1 MFGNHMST
9 IALKGAGGM
18 FKTPNPSIGF
28 SNLGENIGTMLSNSS
43 QKDVKMKDIEWAI
56 SRFPEL
62 SYHLGAIS
70 DFVAYAGST
79 PWANRDALG
88 PAGISLVFSK
98 KDQSGVTAG
107 AVLSGALTKLKESG
121 TDLEA
126 LTAFLGQHIREN
138 SDTIQTKTEENEVQ
152 FLRAVCKE
160 LVDTNGTLMKVYK
173 MAFSLLTYSMVVQ
186 DFNEDYSIL
195 EIYSPDEI
203 ELDKKENT
211 DEIKNWR
218 QTARMMSNDER
229 ETVYKVRKT
238 GNPLSPR
245 ARALVVNDGDLKKS
259 VVGKVIHYLR
269 ILDLIETSMSVERVT
284 KSLSFLVW
292 KVGVD
297 GMPGEQVTDYLAA
310 YRGIVMNRLKAGMKD
325 GDLVSSEITRSL
337 SATHIFVPNFKDSP
351 TTVEPMKLE
360 FKPLMEDINYWW
372 QKTYMAMGIPPYYND
387 VSKLQGSSGGI
398 TDFHENVF
406 GANVRFYQSI
416 CEIGLKEWIVNF
428 LTTNINSNLTGKY
441 NLALHLPIF
450 VSAGEESRGEYM
462 RRINQFA
469 SAFSTL
475 SVAGMP
481 IKPSFAVKLLFPNT
495 DESEVIDWKVRA
507 LSMGNA
513 NEQTGGQN
521 TNAEDAYDPKVV
533 DSLISGMVSG
543 QSQNLESDEQIP
555 VNELI
560 TQNFNADDNE

>member
-1 MFGNHMST
+1 
-9 IALKGAGGM
+9 
-18 FKTPNPSIGF
+18 
-28 SNLGENIGTMLSNSS
+28 
-43 QKDVKMKDIEWAI
+43 
-56 SRFPEL
+56 
-62 SYHLGAIS
+62 
-70 DFVAYAGST
+70 
-79 PWANRDALG
+79 
-88 PAGISLVFSK
+88 
-98 KDQSGVTAG
+98 
-107 AVLSGALTKLKESG
+107 
-121 TDLEA
+121 
-126 LTAFLGQHIREN
+126 
-138 SDTIQTKTEENEVQ
+138 
-152 FLRAVCKE
+152 
-160 LVDTNGTLMKVYK
+160 
-173 MAFSLLTYSMVVQ
+173 
-186 DFNEDYSIL
+186 
-195 EIYSPDEI
+195 
-203 ELDKKENT
+203 
-211 DEIKNWR
+211 
-218 QTARMMSNDER
+218 
-229 ETVYKVRKT
+229 
-238 GNPLSPR
+238 
-245 ARALVVNDGDLKKS
+245 
-259 VVGKVIHYLR
+259 
-269 ILDLIETSMSVERVT
+269 
-284 KSLSFLVW
+284 
-292 KVGVD
+292 
-297 GMPGEQVTDYLAA
+297 
-310 YRGIVMNRLKAGMKD
+310 
-325 GDLVSSEITRSL
+325 
-337 SATHIFVPNFKDSP
+337 
-351 TTVEPMKLE
+351 MKLE

-428 LTTNINSNLTGKY
+428 LTTNINSNLTSKY